1 MFRFTSATA
10 ALIAAGVLLP
20 AAAAAGSTSHVSVWQ
35 NKKKSVQC
43 GIEAS
48 ALSKKKILCSAKGI
62 PRPRHSNPNVGDP
75 FVELAGSGKAK
86 LVLISQNSFP
96 SGAKTTHAG
105 QWRKVEQARRDLHAG
120 REDRDVQERRASR
133 LHDRQRSLQV
143 VLSEVHLAGVE
154 RQAAPVGGGHQ

>member
-96 SGAKTTHAG
+96 SGAKTHT
-105 QWRKVEQARRDLHAG
+105 
-120 REDRDVQERRASR
+120 
-133 LHDRQRSLQV
+133 
-143 VLSEVHLAGVE
+143 LANGTKWSKRGVTCTLG
-154 RQAAPVGGGHQ
+154 AKTVTCKNGAHHGFTIGNGHYKSF